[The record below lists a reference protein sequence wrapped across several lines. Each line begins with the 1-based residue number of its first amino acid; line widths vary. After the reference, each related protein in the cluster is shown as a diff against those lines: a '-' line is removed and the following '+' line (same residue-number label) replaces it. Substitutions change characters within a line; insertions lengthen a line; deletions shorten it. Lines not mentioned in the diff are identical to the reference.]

1 MPKAKIE
8 RVRPRCLFMGN
19 YPKDDGASIVSD
31 FDPSSSGRGHS
42 PMADCP
48 RSTRILLCGGDSQP
62 WGCPLCPRST
72 RISLCG
78 GDSQPWGCPL
88 FGAQP
93 LGGLIRA
100 IRESRRDAGTCERVE
115 SGAGSLIRSFN
126 DGGVRALFGSQPLA
140 IVLARPGPCDEWHG

>member
-62 WGCPLCPRST
+62 WGCPL
-72 RISLCG
+72 
-78 GDSQPWGCPL
+78 

-115 SGAGSLIRSFN
+115 SGAGSLLRRFN